1 MDRLHTLQPTQST
14 SCTVCTWSQTLLH
27 AHPST
32 ATAQP
37 KFSSTPSTE
46 YLIQYH
52 GRMID
57 WPQRHTTAQGFGAG
71 LRSSKNGQ
79 PRQSNW

>member
-1 MDRLHTLQPTQST
+1 MDRLQTLQPTQST

-32 ATAQP
+32 AMAQP
-37 KFSSTPSTE
+37 KLPSTPSTE

-57 WPQRHTTAQGFGAG
+57 WGCQTKCVFTHNNFTNTY
-71 LRSSKNGQ
+71 LRVDGVS
-79 PRQSNW
+79 